1 MKTLIVAAALLA
13 AASTAFAADGMP
25 RTHQRQVRQ
34 QNRIEQGM
42 RRGGLTSREGMRLER
57 GHWRIQR
64 EIARAKADGRI
75 TKEERARI
83 MRMQNRMNRRIWWQ
97 RHDGQRRPV

>member
-1 MKTLIVAAALLA
+1 MKTLIVAAALLV
-13 AASTAFAADGMP
+13 AASTAFAADGTP
-25 RTHQRQVRQ
+25 RAHQRQVRQ
-34 QNRIEQGM
+34 QHRIEQGM
-42 RRGGLTSREGMRLER
+42 RRCGLTPRDGLRLER
-57 GHWRIQR
+57 GHMMIRR
-64 EIARAKADGRI
+64 EIARAKAHGRI